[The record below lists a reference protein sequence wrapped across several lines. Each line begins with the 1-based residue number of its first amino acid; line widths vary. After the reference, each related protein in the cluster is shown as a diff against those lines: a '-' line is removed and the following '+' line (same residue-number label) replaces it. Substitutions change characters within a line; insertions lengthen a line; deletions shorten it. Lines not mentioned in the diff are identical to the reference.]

1 MYSASENLCDAH
13 KVFDEITS
21 INTVCWTALISAY
34 VDNQRPAKALQMF
47 RQMQMADVKPDSVTV
62 TVALS
67 ACADVGAL
75 EMGEWIHAYSRSKDG
90 LDIDLSLNNA
100 LINMYAKCGDIG
112 TARRLFDRMNKKD
125 VTTWTSMV
133 VGHAL
138 HGQAEEALKLYS
150 KMKGTNNN
158 SSKSK
163 RNSDSGSFLIV
174 PNVVTFIGVLM
185 ACSHAG
191 MVEEG
196 KQHFKSMSEDYG
208 LKPRESHFGCMV
220 DLFCRAGHLKEA
232 YDFISEMPEKP
243 TAVVWR
249 TFLAACSLKGDIEI
263 AAEAQ
268 RRLLEL
274 DPGHAGDSVAMSNIY
289 AAKGMW
295 DKKIVVRGRI
305 KQRRA
310 PGCSSIEVGTRI
322 SEFVAADKDHPL
334 RAFKHKRVL
343 IKRSRPTEHEHS
355 TYYQQHIA
363 KEICQSRF
371 GSDAGGSC
379 VSSSVRL
386 YVPVMDNA
394 GIDGARAFR
403 SVPRLI
409 VHAVSGA
416 LTGFFAVAGAFT
428 GAIAGALAGKAS
440 DSGVLRG
447 AGLGAVAGAVL
458 SLEVLEASRAYW
470 SLERYG
476 SRSTSSM
483 ADFVEELFRG
493 RFVEEQ
499 FAPAMLTAYRWQV
512 LHFLQI
518 FGSYNGRSIMS
529 GCDGA
534 QAIVFRD
541 IEVGEIARS
550 LPRCHHVFHLKC
562 VDKWLLEHV
571 SCPLL
576 RKGFCKLYDEISLNL
591 TSKLSFQG
599 IYLNETASFSA
610 SLFSPFK
617 PTSLFLVFPKILRGY
632 GFEVLECF
640 C

>member
-1 MYSASENLCDAH
+1 MVTQITRYVKKFPPVQTRATKFLAIFYHSKVILHTHLEPPKANQTLKAYLNSNRSTKALLFFRDLLRKRPSSIDSFSFLFVLKACTWKHSATEGKQLHAQITKFGFQHVVYLQTSLINMYSASENLCDAH

-47 RQMQMADVKPDSVTV
+47 RQMQMADVEPDSVTV

-163 RNSDSGSFLIV
+163 RNSDSGSSLIV
-174 PNVVTFIGVLM
+174 PNDVTFIGVLM

-232 YDFISEMPEKP
+232 YDLISEMPEKP

-249 TFLAACSLKGDIEI
+249 TFLAACSLKGDIEL
-263 AAEAQ
+263 AAKIQ

-334 RAFKHKRVL
+334 RSEIYAVL
-343 IKRSRPTEHEHS
+343 NHLLIN
-355 TYYQQHIA
+355 
-363 KEICQSRF
+363 
-371 GSDAGGSC
+371 
-379 VSSSVRL
+379 
-386 YVPVMDNA
+386 M
-394 GIDGARAFR
+394 RAFGC
-403 SVPRLI
+403 SPE
-409 VHAVSGA
+409 
-416 LTGFFAVAGAFT
+416 
-428 GAIAGALAGKAS
+428 
-440 DSGVLRG
+440 
-447 AGLGAVAGAVL
+447 L
-458 SLEVLEASRAYW
+458 S
-470 SLERYG
+470 
-476 SRSTSSM
+476 STR
-483 ADFVEELFRG
+483 E
-493 RFVEEQ
+493 
-499 FAPAMLTAYRWQV
+499 Y
-512 LHFLQI
+512 
-518 FGSYNGRSIMS
+518 
-529 GCDGA
+529 
-534 QAIVFRD
+534 
-541 IEVGEIARS
+541 
-550 LPRCHHVFHLKC
+550 
-562 VDKWLLEHV
+562 
-571 SCPLL
+571 
-576 RKGFCKLYDEISLNL
+576 
-591 TSKLSFQG
+591 
-599 IYLNETASFSA
+599 
-610 SLFSPFK
+610 
-617 PTSLFLVFPKILRGY
+617 
-632 GFEVLECF
+632 
-640 C
+640 